1 MMKRIAFLLL
11 FVSGVAS
18 AQLSQPGVQYVT
30 TAPSGA
36 CAFSP
41 PARILKSTGVI
52 YTCNNGTWGAT
63 GGGGGAGNPG
73 GSTTQ
78 GQYNNGGLFA
88 GSPSL
93 IFRTADGSVS
103 QMANVRYLSASSDI
117 GAQFDAAVTSLGS
130 AGGMIILPNST
141 NIPMSTT
148 AHVPPNVSVQG
159 YGKLASI
166 VNCTVAGDCFSYTQN
181 PTTNGEIGGEYFGFE
196 VNGSGASNQVLWHN
210 HGMSGATMHDIQFE
224 PYAGSGN
231 AATCLEFE
239 NAATGQFTESVVTYN
254 VSLERQCT
262 TGVLFSQN
270 AGDSSNSFGYNF
282 FEFHVV
288 SQGANYAVTGTGTAY
303 LYNGSLTIYGNHVG
317 PGGGILQ
324 FLNGFG
330 TDAALGVPNER
341 LYIAV
346 EENGS
351 GAGVVVNLPS
361 GTGTAR
367 FYGNVVNGAFN
378 ASGTSLATTYNDPT
392 NALNLSSGVPVDKSG
407 NYNVNTNLT
416 VGRNGGTA
424 GSNGL
429 LTFAGNTNSDSVTLA
444 TTGAGA
450 GTSYFQLSDA
460 AAAASLYGILSPVGA
475 DAAGWRLP
483 SNGGIGWATNTANST
498 AEASFLSIAGTNI
511 YRFGSTKT
519 AADGLLQLGGVAL
532 KNSAQTFATTLGS
545 VATAD
550 STFNFPATV
559 PTTGHLLGCTT
570 TGSTCLITDLGAPGG
585 GLSGLTPGFG
595 VGSDTASTI
604 ANTKWFF
611 ADLFPSSC
619 TVNAVAYTTQADCA
633 FYTAQFY
640 ATTNSQS
647 PMLVFGAG
655 TYTTA
660 KSFVM
665 ATGLYVP
672 KIYGTG
678 QQSTIL
684 QYTGASHIP
693 VISRAAGSSSFT
705 DVHNMTIDGNYVAS
719 AEIDIL
725 NLNQS
730 YISDLTLIN
739 NYPNT
744 TYFMRVGSGFQVNV
758 SRVQMFEN
766 SGSGLG
772 NFNSP
777 TTYGYLTCT
786 PSAGAIANAQCTLTN
801 AGTGYPSGAATLTL
815 IFTGFQNGNSYKP
828 CTTMP
833 VGTATVS
840 GTTVA
845 SFNITTNGAG
855 CVGTAFAVAA
865 AVFPV
870 TYGFQDQVSDS
881 TFTDITSYVGS
892 SAGIASLSSNNTWIH
907 AHPAFVATGIY
918 SNAAANFIGA
928 ELDNTFR
935 YGFDFAGPACPG
947 STLCGVNVTGTMGFM
962 GAKNLQSPATFYFE
976 AGAGNT
982 VFNGQASLCGG
993 QQPSGWQEFAT
1004 QTGTI
1009 DSGIGT
1015 WPSHVS
1021 VVGNDQSCNETV
1033 GDYIPTLTNGTI
1045 NGTTIPTTATLF
1057 TLGGTAQTVTQT
1069 PTFGNAFNFGLTNS
1083 SNAFQGGQ
1091 SRSGANQGVYLFLP
1105 YNATA
1110 ATSGQN
1116 YNSPAIGEQSNYWNG
1131 SASINTEV
1139 QQQVQFGAGANPTQT
1154 YQFNMFGTPSSGVKQ
1169 YAFDYQV
1176 ASPAWQSTDT
1186 VNNGAATFGT
1196 GSGGDSTCPAPLPG
1210 TSYLCT
1216 KSAGISASI
1225 NGTPYSPL
1233 PTGGINAQTGTTYAV
1248 VASDAGKLVT
1258 LSNASAVAV
1267 SISTAT
1273 TAGFTNPS
1281 VFRFKNNGV
1290 GTVTITPTTSTI
1302 DGKTAAILGPQE
1314 GITLFSDGTN
1324 YITMQRFPFASSHAP
1339 TCAAGTAAGTG
1350 ATCAVDA
1357 LSTNGAMQITVVMG
1371 TTTGT
1376 NAAVATITFADGGFP
1391 VKKFCSLSPANF
1403 QASGGGVNLNAG
1415 TLSATTASINAG
1427 GTAPSASQTYIW
1439 NVDCP

>member
-18 AQLSQPGVQYVT
+18 AQLSQPGVQYVN
-30 TAPSGA
+30 TAPTGA
-36 CAFSP
+36 CSFNP
-41 PARILKSTGVI
+41 PVRVVRSTGVL
-52 YTCNNGTWGAT
+52 YTCNNGTWGPIGS
-63 GGGGGAGNPG
+63 GGGGSGTVGSATIYSPVYYTATSNTVGGVTPFNGIPWFSTTGPPAAATSVQVQNVLG
-73 GSTTQ
+73 GSVYQ
-78 GQYNNGGLFA
+78 
-88 GSPSL
+88 
-93 IFRTADGSVS
+93 
-103 QMANVRYLSASSDI
+103 
-117 GAQFDAAVTSLGS
+117 
-130 AGGMIILPNST
+130 
-141 NIPMSTT
+141 
-148 AHVPPNVSVQG
+148 
-159 YGKLASI
+159 
-166 VNCTVAGDCFSYTQN
+166 
-181 PTTNGEIGGEYFGFE
+181 
-196 VNGSGASNQVLWHN
+196 
-210 HGMSGATMHDIQFE
+210 
-224 PYAGSGN
+224 
-231 AATCLEFE
+231 
-239 NAATGQFTESVVTYN
+239 
-254 VSLERQCT
+254 
-262 TGVLFSQN
+262 
-270 AGDSSNSFGYNF
+270 
-282 FEFHVV
+282 
-288 SQGANYAVTGTGTAY
+288 
-303 LYNGSLTIYGNHVG
+303 
-317 PGGGILQ
+317 
-324 FLNGFG
+324 
-330 TDAALGVPNER
+330 
-341 LYIAV
+341 
-346 EENGS
+346 
-351 GAGVVVNLPS
+351 
-361 GTGTAR
+361 
-367 FYGNVVNGAFN
+367 AFN
-378 ASGTSLATTYNDPT
+378 AAAGGVLAGNYPNPTFSATGTPSATTYLRGD
-392 NALNLSSGVPVDKSG
+392 
-407 NYNVNTNLT
+407 NV
-416 VGRNGGTA
+416 
-424 GSNGL
+424 
-429 LTFAGNTNSDSVTLA
+429 
-444 TTGAGA
+444 
-450 GTSYFQLSDA
+450 
-460 AAAASLYGILSPVGA
+460 
-475 DAAGWRLP
+475 
-483 SNGGIGWATNTANST
+483 WAT
-498 AEASFLSIAGTNI
+498 
-511 YRFGSTKT
+511 
-519 AADGLLQLGGVAL
+519 
-532 KNSAQTFATTLGS
+532 
-545 VATAD
+545 
-550 STFNFPATV
+550 P
-559 PTTGHLLGCTT
+559 P
-570 TGSTCLITDLGAPGG
+570 GA
-585 GLSGLTPGFG
+585 GLSGLTPGLG
-595 VGSDTASTI
+595 VGSDTATTI

-611 ADLFPSSC
+611 ADLFPTSC
-619 TVNAVAYTTQADCA
+619 TVNAVSYTTQADCA

-665 ATGLYVP
+665 ATGLFVP

-881 TFTDITSYVGS
+881 TFTDITPYVGS

-993 QQPSGWQEFAT
+993 QQPAGWQEFAT

-1091 SRSGANQGVYLFLP
+1091 SRTGANQGVYLSLL

-1116 YNSPAIGEQSNYWNG
+1116 YNSPAYGAQSNYWNG

-1139 QQQVQFGAGANPTQT
+1139 QSQMQFGAGANPTQT
-1154 YQFNMFGTPSSGVKQ
+1154 YQWNMFGTPSSGVKQ

-1196 GSGGDSTCPAPLPG
+1196 GSGGDSTCPSPLAG

-1216 KSAGISASI
+1216 KSSGISASI
-1225 NGTPYSPL
+1225 NGAAYAALATGGGGGLPSSTAGQTYYSNGTTGTATSSMTVTSASAGAPLGFGQTSPL
-1233 PTGGINAQTGTTYAV
+1233 AQLDFSGNENHYLARPVLANITATC
-1248 VASDAGKLVT
+1248 
-1258 LSNASAVAV
+1258 SA
-1267 SISTAT
+1267 TAT
-1273 TAGFTNPS
+1273 TCTVSS
-1281 VFRFKNNGV
+1281 VASLNASGGYAILDVNQTSSPEIVAYSSASGS
-1290 GTVTITPTTSTI
+1290 TITFNTAATGCSGTTSGRGCYGT
-1302 DGKTAAILGPQE
+1302 TAA
-1314 GITLFSDGTN
+1314 SHGTSAQVVPIAAMYN
-1324 YITMQRFPFASSHAP
+1324 SSS
-1339 TCAAGTAAGTG
+1339 TALP
-1350 ATCAVDA
+1350 DM
-1357 LSTNGAMQITVVMG
+1357 LHFWYNGAMTWQFGQTTPAASNLNYAFNGSVGANAYYSSSSGTGSANWLQGTNGSYQIGDSSGQIVAISSSAASNYLTSATAITSTSFVTTGLTLASLPPTSSVMHG
-1371 TTTGT
+1371 RCIVMYQQSTTNSTTFGIVTSAAPTALNVISQDNPGTYTTPFGPAAITTATTTAISATDAAAAGST
-1376 NAAVATITFADGGFP
+1376 NYRFESDFLLQTGGSNQ
-1391 VKKFCSLSPANF
+1391 VQLTLDAKTS
-1403 QASGGGVNLNAG
+1403 AG
-1415 TLSATTASINAG
+1415 TLTIQPGSTCYWDTL
-1427 GTAPSASQTYIW
+1427 
-1439 NVDCP
+1439 